1 MMMRQ
6 QAHTRVPS
14 YRQSNYD
21 YEEKLNSE
29 INKYF
34 SPTEETQEDGVE
46 TQEFLRF
53 RNGLT
58 AQPQIR
64 SAVQMAKLQSQADE
78 IVKTSVSR
86 GNMMRS
92 FKMASQH

>member
-34 SPTEETQEDGVE
+34 SPTEETQEDGNE
-46 TQEFLRF
+46 SQDIMRF
-53 RNGLT
+53 RGGVMT
-58 AQPQIR
+58 QPQNK
-64 SAVQMAKLQSQADE
+64 SAVQMAKLQS
-78 IVKTSVSR
+78 
-86 GNMMRS
+86 
-92 FKMASQH
+92 

>member
-34 SPTEETQEDGVE
+34 SPTEETQEDGNE
-46 TQEFLRF
+46 SQDIMRF
-53 RNGLT
+53 RGGVMT
-58 AQPQIR
+58 QPQNK

-78 IVKTSVSR
+78 LVKSSVSR
-86 GNMMRS
+86 GNIMRS
-92 FKMASQH
+92 FKMAS